1 MKLYKEI
8 FAILIFGTIFLGASG
23 NIQAQQNATPNW
35 MKKAQE
41 AGIEQSVLS
50 EFQEHLN
57 NKRAS
62 EDHVASILRSA
73 LSMKEQE
80 LPADI
85 ILQKALEG
93 FSKGVRGERI
103 VSVIGQVQQSVV
115 KAATI
120 VDPWIE
126 KPEVREMMSKSGATM
141 PKKKFRNELTEA
153 TSKSIRQNLPLETLD
168 HVFGELADRSVLSK
182 TGPTEIVVAVGILPD
197 LPSSANN
204 PQVAGEF
211 VVRALKGGFKANEL
225 QKLPSAM
232 KMAQQR
238 SQLPAASVI
247 EGVAGQMK
255 GNIPAKQIL
264 QNLFNGKVGG
274 GPPGEIPKGIQNNRG
289 RGAGN
294 GNGNGN

>member
-1 MKLYKEI
+1 MKLDKEI
-8 FAILIFGTIFLGASG
+8 LAILIFGLIFFGASG
-23 NIQAQQNATPNW
+23 NLQAQQNATENW
-35 MKKAQE
+35 MQKAQE

-50 EFQEHLN
+50 EFQ
-57 NKRAS
+57 
-62 EDHVASILRSA
+62 DHVNNNRMTEAQLTSILKLA
-73 LSMKEQE
+73 LSMTDQE

-85 ILQKALEG
+85 IIQKAFEG
-93 FSKGVRGERI
+93 FSKGVPGERI
-103 VSVIGQVQQSVV
+103 VSVVGQVQQSVT

-120 VDPWIE
+120 VDPWLE
-126 KPEVREMMSKSGATM
+126 KPEVREMMSKSAAAM
-141 PKKKFRNELTEA
+141 PEERFRNELTKA
-153 TSKSIRQNLPLETLD
+153 TSKSFMQNMPTD
-168 HVFGELADRSVLSK
+168 AVSDVFDQISTNSVLSK
-182 TGPTEIVVAVGILPD
+182 NGPSEVIAAVGILPD

-274 GPPGEIPKGIQNNRG
+274 GPPGDVPKGIENNRG
-289 RGAGN
+289 RGN
-294 GNGNGN
+294 GNSNGN